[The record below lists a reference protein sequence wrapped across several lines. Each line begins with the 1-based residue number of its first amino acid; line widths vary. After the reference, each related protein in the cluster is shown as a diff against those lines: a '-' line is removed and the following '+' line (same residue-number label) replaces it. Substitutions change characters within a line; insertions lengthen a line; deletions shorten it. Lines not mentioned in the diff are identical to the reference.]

1 MRERWNVEKSSERV
15 PVDKLEGITYHIWR
29 PLQEAGLNYVDQV
42 ILTSTERLHEIIPTQ
57 KSFRSLLK
65 AIGREE
71 EITKIFGEETIEV
84 DGQTVDMAPLRTL
97 AGLRGTYRYF
107 RFDSTE
113 EMKEALQKG
122 KRRDPETGKTVSFGW
137 VDIARYKIE
146 RDAIKSAAQELASDM
161 APETVSETAEQIE
174 VKLESRMADYAR
186 DYDTSLWTTSER
198 KTLRWLAAS
207 ELRIE
212 MLQNRQMMGDPG
224 SESTAKQRSEE
235 VDRLLN
241 QVRKLRDDLQIT
253 LKARIEAGR
262 QTASEDVIKS
272 LALNGK
278 RLLAERASL
287 LQHCGILQGIFLP
300 NFPAHVDTVSIS
312 VRCCKCGQPL
322 QWQLVTPE
330 MLTLYTEADSFVPA
344 DAPPGMFAR

>member
-1 MRERWNVEKSSERV
+1 MTTSERV
-15 PVDKLEGITYHIWR
+15 PVDKLDGITYHIWR

-42 ILTSTERLHEIIPTQ
+42 VLTSTERLHEIIPTQ

-71 EITKIFGEETIEV
+71 EIVKIFGEEPIAV
-84 DGQTVDMAPLRTL
+84 DGQTLDMAPIRAL

-107 RFDSTE
+107 RFDSAE
-113 EMKEALQKG
+113 ELKAALQSG
-122 KRRDPETGKTVSFGW
+122 KRKDAETGKTVSFGW
-137 VDIARYKIE
+137 VDIARYKLE
-146 RDAIKSAAQELASDM
+146 RDAIKTAAQVLAGELD
-161 APETVSETAEQIE
+161 APENVMPSETAEQLE
-174 VKLESRMADYAR
+174 VKLEERMADYAR

-235 VDRLLN
+235 IDRLLN

-287 LQHCGILQGIFLP
+287 FQHCGILQGIFLP
-300 NFPAHVDTVSIS
+300 NFPAHVDTQAIT
-312 VRCCKCGQPL
+312 VRCCRCGVPMK
-322 QWQLVTPE
+322 WQLITKE
-330 MLTLYTEADSFVPA
+330 MLDLYTEADSFVPA
-344 DAPPGMFAR
+344 DAPPGMFAK